1 MQHVYWDYL
10 SDNIS
15 GPKYEMEIAMI
26 RIRVHIWRDPGPVPT
41 QCQCQVITSHHQNLN
56 IAPLLLCWH
65 GKYPQTRDS
74 ERIIKFNDRLG
85 QVRSGH
91 KQSLQCDPGAWF
103 PHTGTSPHDPN
114 IIIHPQPRDL
124 WWCEVPPCTGSL
136 SPSPRS
142 GACQYL
148 DGQLDILSTENSKKI
163 AFTFHMA
170 SNVQSTLLVQTEDYD
185 KLWMEK
191 LDVILS
197 NENLRVFGWDW
208 VTMQR
213 RDIQDTL

>member
-56 IAPLLLCWH
+56 TAPLLLCWH

-85 QVRSGH
+85 QVRTQTITAVWPRG
-91 KQSLQCDPGAWF
+91 LI
-103 PHTGTSPHDPN
+103 SPHRDQSPW
-114 IIIHPQPRDL
+114 PQYYYSSPAQ
-124 WWCEVPPCTGSL
+124 GSVMVWGPAL
-136 SPSPRS
+136 HRLTFSQSQVWGLPISWRTTR
-142 GACQYL
+142 YL
-148 DGQLDILSTENSKKI
+148 INRKQ
-163 AFTFHMA
+163 
-170 SNVQSTLLVQTEDYD
+170 
-185 KLWMEK
+185 
-191 LDVILS
+191 
-197 NENLRVFGWDW
+197 
-208 VTMQR
+208 
-213 RDIQDTL
+213 